1 MNEQKDTVRDVR
13 RKLLKAMVYAPPVIL
28 GSMVATPRT
37 VMGAIGQTKPCDV
50 APGAAPI
57 SIVISSGTNA
67 CCPCVPASLEFD
79 PVKCARDQCIKSC
92 GANCT
97 PAAIADIVA
106 NNKCG
111 KFCKNCAGGIPASL
125 AGACTCNCIKGS
137 PNKCN

>member
-37 VMGAIGQTKPCDV
+37 VMGAIGQTKQCDLV
-50 APGAAPI
+50 AGGI
-57 SIVISSGTNA
+57 VSIVISSGTNA
-67 CCPCVPASLEFD
+67 CCPCVSGSVKFD
-79 PVKCARDQCIKSC
+79 PVKCGREQCVKSC
-92 GANCT
+92 GTNCT
-97 PAAIADIVA
+97 PAAIANIVA
-106 NNKCG
+106 KNDCG
-111 KFCKNCAGGIPASL
+111 KFCKSCGGIPASM

>member
-1 MNEQKDTVRDVR
+1 MNEQKDKTNDVR

-37 VMGAIGQTKPCDV
+37 VMGAIGQTKQCDLV
-50 APGAAPI
+50 AGGTV

-67 CCPCVPASLEFD
+67 CCPCVPSSIKFD
-79 PVKCARDQCIKSC
+79 PIKCARDQCIKSC
-92 GANCT
+92 GTNCT

-111 KFCKNCAGGIPASL
+111 KFCKTCGGIPAGL
-125 AGACTCNCIKGS
+125 AGACTCNCIVGS